1 MRKIAL
7 CLALSFAAG
16 AFLTTEP
23 TRAAEPVGV
32 TFIPIVDTLPLFVAK
47 DEGFFEKRG
56 LDVTLTAVP
65 NQGVVISSLVSG
77 SAEVGNTV
85 APSMLQAKDAGI
97 DLVIVAGAAS
107 FPIPT
112 PRNVGVV
119 ARPESG
125 IETPKD
131 LVGKQVA
138 VAGLGSF
145 HQVMV
150 QRWLEENGV
159 DYKKVNFVEAAF
171 PLQPDILRAG
181 KVDAVVSVDPFYRR
195 MIDGK
200 IGHVVGDFMGGVP
213 DGTIIDFYVTSR
225 GWAEAHAKTVAAFH
239 DALEEARRFIKSNEA
254 GARESLARWTKQPA
268 PVVAA
273 TIIPD
278 FRGDISGGQVDFWIQ
293 LLKKQGLLQST
304 PSGASLVFK
313 P

>member
-1 MRKIAL
+1 MRKIAV
-7 CLALSFAAG
+7 CLALSIAAG
-16 AFLTTEP
+16 AFLTTAP
-23 TRAAEPVGV
+23 SRAAETVRV

-119 ARPESG
+119 ARTGSG

-150 QRWLEENGV
+150 QRWLEEKGV

-181 KVDAVVSVDPFYRR
+181 KVDAVVSVDPFYNR
-195 MIDGK
+195 MIDSK
-200 IGHVVGDFMGGVP
+200 IGYVVGDFMGGVP
-213 DGTIIDFYVTSR
+213 DGTIIDFYVTNR
-225 GWAEAHAKTVAAFH
+225 GWAQAHPKAVQAFH
-239 DALEEARRFIKSNEA
+239 DALDDARRFIEANDA

-268 PVVAA
+268 AVLAA
-273 TIIPD
+273 TVIPT
-278 FRGDISGGQVDFWIQ
+278 FRGDISGKQVDFWVQ
-293 LLKKQGLLQST
+293 LLKKQGMLQSS
-304 PSGASLVFK
+304 PSGADLIFK